1 MEKAPETGT
10 LLVARYILVSRFLAS
25 HLFDDGFNA
34 VRDFSVYNDFNDAIC
49 NDEKRYAS
57 QNGRDIVPC

>member
-1 MEKAPETGT
+1 M

-34 VRDFSVYNDFNDAIC
+34 VRDFSVYNDFNDAIR
-49 NDEKRYAS
+49 NDEKRYTS